1 MRYNVYSK
9 RVSVLFPRLYRPD
22 DCATGQQRAQS
33 MCLLS
38 ELTDGGG
45 VCRGP
50 VVAGARVSVS
60 CVTHLIRSTVRS
72 RSFASLAPPSNEFL
86 QYL

>member
-9 RVSVLFPRLYRPD
+9 RVSVLFPRLYRPLMTAPLANSARRV
-22 DCATGQQRAQS
+22 CVCCQS
-33 MCLLS
+33 S
-38 ELTDGGG
+38 DGGG

-60 CVTHLIRSTVRS
+60 CVTHLIRSTIRS
-72 RSFASLAPPSNEFL
+72 RSFASLAPPNEFL